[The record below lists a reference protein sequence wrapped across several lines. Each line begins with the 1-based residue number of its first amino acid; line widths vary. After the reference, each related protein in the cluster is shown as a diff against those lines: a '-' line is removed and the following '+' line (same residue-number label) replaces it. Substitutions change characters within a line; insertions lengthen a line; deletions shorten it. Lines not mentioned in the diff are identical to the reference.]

1 MRGTTLAAECP
12 GAVGEGHATIGHSPL
27 LLPEMKKIL
36 ILALAGSLSMTACAQ
51 SSTPAKTEAAGSAI
65 APAAEPKAT
74 PGTPEAVA
82 IAAIRK
88 LNAQVPIEQ
97 VDAAPLAGFRQVVV
111 GGQVVYVSDDGRY
124 MLQGTLLDLKTQR
137 DMGQEAMAG
146 LRKRL
151 LAQVPESERIVFA
164 PANPKYTVTV
174 FTDIECGYCRK
185 LHNDIDEYN
194 REGIAVEYLAFPRMG
209 PGTADFAAMESVWC
223 ADDRKL
229 ALTRAKKGSNPP
241 ARQCANPVMAH
252 YQLGQRLGLT
262 GTPLIVA
269 ENGLSP
275 PGYLPPKQL
284 RQWLEQN
291 DPR

>member
-1 MRGTTLAAECP
+1 
-12 GAVGEGHATIGHSPL
+12 
-27 LLPEMKKIL
+27 MKKIL

-51 SSTPAKTEAAGSAI
+51 SSTPPAPKAGAAAAAPGPTE
-65 APAAEPKAT
+65 EPKAA

-185 LHNDIDEYN
+185 LHGDIEQYN
-194 REGIAVEYLAFPRMG
+194 SEGIAVEYLAFPRMG
-209 PGTADFAAMESVWC
+209 PGTADFAAMDSVWC

-229 ALTRAKKGSNPP
+229 ALTRAKKGTNPP
-241 ARQCANPVMAH
+241 ARQCSNPVMAH
-252 YQLGQRLGLT
+252 FRLGQRLGLT

-284 RQWLEQN
+284 RQWLDQN